1 MNEDELLALLAES
14 FDEIAATPTAA
25 LDVANAAIGMRD
37 LEGQLAELIFDSWH
51 QEHAG
56 ATRATATDARL
67 LSFTTDGVTLDVELH
82 ADGTTVLGQVT
93 PEGTHIV
100 QLELSDGSVIDAGAD
115 EFGRFRHAVPA
126 GPIRLR
132 VLGRFVTPW
141 VSR

>member
-1 MNEDELLALLAES
+1 MPA
-14 FDEIAATPTAA
+14 P
-25 LDVANAAIGMRD
+25 
-37 LEGQLAELIFDSWH
+37 
-51 QEHAG
+51 
-56 ATRATATDARL
+56 
-67 LSFTTDGVTLDVELH
+67 
-82 ADGTTVLGQVT
+82 TVLGQVT